1 MQNGVPSRMEDVI
14 AKYKETVYG
23 LALSRLN
30 SRADAEDVFQETFL
44 LYHSKAPQ
52 FQDERAQKAWLV
64 RTVLNLC
71 RGMRSSL
78 WNTRVDK
85 DPDAG
90 AGVPVRFSTREENA
104 VWAAVQSLEPS
115 YRTAVYLFY
124 FEEMTAKE
132 IAAAAG
138 ISEAAVLKRLSRA
151 RKKLRTK
158 LEGDHFG

>member
-1 MQNGVPSRMEDVI
+1 MQNGTAPRFEDVI

-23 LALSRLN
+23 LALSHLN
-30 SRADAEDVFQETFL
+30 SKADADDVFQETFL
-44 LYHSKAPQ
+44 LYHRKDPVFENENA
-52 FQDERAQKAWLV
+52 RKAWLV

-71 RGMRSSL
+71 RRMNSSL

-90 AGVPVRFSTREENA
+90 ADVAVRFSSREENE
-104 VWAAVQSLEPS
+104 VWDALMSLDPKS
-115 YRTAVYLFY
+115 RTAVYLFY
-124 FEEMTAKE
+124 FEEMTARE
-132 IAAAAG
+132 IADAVG
-138 ISEAAVLKRLSRA
+138 VSEYAVMKRLSRA